1 MGTLGFA
8 AVERDASRQRADERA
23 GGVLVQPR
31 TVGNPKRSLGELLR
45 LDPSPLSDRNRGAL
59 AERHHRHLVR
69 SQLEALLDSVRE
81 QVVGLVD
88 LAGQPMRDPQQDH
101 GMRAEA
107 PPTGGRPERKLRIRA
122 HSRHPPGTTLGTQ
135 DAQPGEGR
143 RAAVGEG
150 AGVGVFGRVGET
162 LRLFRPALGCGDH
175 PADRGDQGVPLERP
189 VMLQPTEP
197 ALRGRDA
204 AAQVGGESATLDEPC
219 HPVDVAG
226 LCA

>member
-1 MGTLGFA
+1 
-8 AVERDASRQRADERA
+8 
-23 GGVLVQPR
+23 
-31 TVGNPKRSLGELLR
+31 
-45 LDPSPLSDRNRGAL
+45 
-59 AERHHRHLVR
+59 
-69 SQLEALLDSVRE
+69 
-81 QVVGLVD
+81 
-88 LAGQPMRDPQQDH
+88 
-101 GMRAEA
+101 MRAEA

-175 PADRGDQGVPLERP
+175 PADRSDQGVPLERP

-226 LCA
+226 LLRVADGRLRLPVPLTPVSRTSEQRLFEIRVGLGQVRTQQLLEQMVVAVPLPVGVQRYYKQVGVRQRL